1 MDNLPVETF
10 QVICSFCSLH
20 VLANLRLVSK
30 TFRDRVDGSLTA
42 RRSHAT
48 PRSAILPKGE
58 HDQNACYIRV
68 TLSRQHEPITVI
80 YNRYNIRHNYLEFS
94 QNSAPSVVDGLGI
107 VPTRVPE
114 SATQNPYHDF
124 SLGKLDLNLWEEQEK
139 EAIASGSHP
148 SPPPSTTETTE
159 MDPSVNP
166 GRRGRRSSITQA
178 SIIRRTEHQIGQEIA
193 SGGPITPLSQ
203 TRPVRNALAS
213 SFGTASP
220 SGTLA
225 SSLPRDHAA
234 QGDNYMVRFARMM
247 LGSTGSG
254 PQSAQTRPGMTAAEL
269 AEQARQL
276 IHTVDPEVLSSK
288 KQYKFI
294 LSPGVHFV
302 GDNGFI
308 MRYTISLD
316 PTARLL
322 FKVDYIRVSWRWVA
336 SGVPVVLEPRLKGGL
351 YIADPMTR
359 KDPFPSQRIGGI
371 YAERYNLLLREIH
384 NQEIDHRARGELAL
398 VGYDENVLP
407 RDFISVN
414 LLSQPVLAWITRIDN
429 KRTWT
434 KPPKERKETSDGDL
448 SESQDASSSS
458 QDGLQRDETESSDSS
473 DSDWEDLTSPGGL
486 KGPST
491 GDAEDQEALQELL
504 RSIKY
509 NAGYLTARNI
519 VEEML
524 AEKGYSRDLIWKYG
538 IVRREMMGP
547 VPGVA
552 HAKQLLQKIL
562 ASEAAESN
570 K

>member
-1 MDNLPVETF
+1 MNNLPVETF

-94 QNSAPSVVDGLGI
+94 QNSAPSAVVDGLGI
-107 VPTRVPE
+107 VPTRAPE
-114 SATQNPYHDF
+114 SATQNLYDDF
-124 SLGKLDLNLWEEQEK
+124 SLGKLDLNLWEEQQK
-139 EAIASGSHP
+139 EAIASESRP

-159 MDPSVNP
+159 MDPSANP

-178 SIIRRTEHQIGQEIA
+178 SIIRGTEHHIGQEIA
-193 SGGPITPLSQ
+193 SGGPITPLSH

-213 SFGTASP
+213 SFGIASP

-322 FKVDYIRVSWRWVA
+322 LKVDYIRVSWKWVA
-336 SGVPVVLEPRLKGGL
+336 SGVPVMLKPRLNGGL
-351 YIADPMTR
+351 YFPDPMTR
-359 KDPFPSQRIGGI
+359 EDPFPSQRIGGI
-371 YAERYNLLLREIH
+371 YAERYNLLLMEIY

-398 VGYDENVLP
+398 IGYDENVLS

-434 KPPKERKETSDGDL
+434 KPLKERKETSDGDPL
-448 SESQDASSSS
+448 ELQDASS
-458 QDGLQRDETESSDSS
+458 SSDSS
-473 DSDWEDLTSPGGL
+473 DSDWEDLTSRGDL

-509 NAGYLTARNI
+509 NMGYLTTRNI

-547 VPGVA
+547 VPEVA
-552 HAKQLLQKIL
+552 HAKQLLRKIL